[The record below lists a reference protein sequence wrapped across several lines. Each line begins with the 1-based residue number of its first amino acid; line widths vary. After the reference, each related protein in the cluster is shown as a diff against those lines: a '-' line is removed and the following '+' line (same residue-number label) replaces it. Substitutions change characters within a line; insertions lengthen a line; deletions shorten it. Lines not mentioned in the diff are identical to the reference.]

1 MNTKVIDSTRHP
13 LLSLKT
19 VIRTRDFEA
28 SKRFYTQVLNLEI
41 AEEYDDGNG
50 SRGIIMRFGPEGSNA
65 FLEISE
71 ITEVHPYYQGA
82 FGEDFENDKADI
94 QLKTDDVA
102 YWAALLSEKWKARGP
117 VPRPWGSSYL
127 YLRDPDGLQIIIY
140 QEKTS

>member
-65 FLEISE
+65 FIEVSE
-71 ITEVHPYYQGA
+71 ITEAHNYYQGA
-82 FGEDFENDKADI
+82 FGKEFEHDKADI
-94 QLKTDDVA
+94 QLKTDNVE
-102 YWAALLSEKWKARGP
+102 YWAARLHEKWK
-117 VPRPWGSSYL
+117 
-127 YLRDPDGLQIIIY
+127 
-140 QEKTS
+140 

>member
-1 MNTKVIDSTRHP
+1 MKTKVIDSARHP
-13 LLSLKT
+13 LLCLKT
-19 VIRTRDFEA
+19 VIRTRNFEA

-50 SRGIIMRFGPEGSNA
+50 CRGVIMRFGPEGSNA

-94 QLKTDDVA
+94 KLKTDNVD
-102 YWAALLSEKWKARGP
+102 YWAALLHEKWKARGP